1 MSALAEPPSYTEPP
15 VSPPSA
21 LPDPPRAGADQRKV
35 VVRLSDGETILV
47 GMAPNLERATQIAR
61 EWIGR
66 LDVAEG
72 EWPQIGERFVRP
84 DAIVSVDVLRW
95 S

>member
-1 MSALAEPPSYTEPP
+1 MSALAEPPL
-15 VSPPSA
+15 SPPSA
-21 LPDPPRAGADQRKV
+21 SPSQPAPAPSLADQRKV

-47 GMAPNLERATQIAR
+47 GMAPSRERATALAR
-61 EWIGR
+61 AWIDR
-66 LDVAEG
+66 LSLPEG

-84 DAIVSVDVLRW
+84 EAIVSVDVLRW